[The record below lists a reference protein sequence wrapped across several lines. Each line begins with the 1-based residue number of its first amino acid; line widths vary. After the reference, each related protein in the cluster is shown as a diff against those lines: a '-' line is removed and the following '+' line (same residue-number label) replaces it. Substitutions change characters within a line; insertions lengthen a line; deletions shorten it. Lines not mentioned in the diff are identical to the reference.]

1 MTKASKVEAGNPLEL
16 LRVPFDPHHISK
28 LPKETRKQIDERNN
42 DRSKMVWGCKE
53 CGGYHHKDAVHLD
66 YVGHA
71 ALTDRLLDTDIEWS
85 WEPAGF
91 DERGLPAL
99 DHTGGLWI
107 KLTVAGVTRYGYGAA
122 DGKQGGDAMK
132 EKIGDALRNAAMRF
146 GAALDLWHKGDLH
159 PDMADDDGSAA
170 TRAVTNAPR
179 QETAKPKG
187 NSIGAQQQPGDPTAS
202 EFRAMLREVH
212 RNILSC
218 GDPDE
223 LDLYLATDDAK
234 TVIDNCQRRAP
245 HWWEYTAETPPD
257 FKPLMVVIDDHR
269 RDLKANEKQPI
280 TAAG

>member
-1 MTKASKVEAGNPLEL
+1 MTKQ
-16 LRVPFDPHHISK
+16 
-28 LPKETRKQIDERNN
+28 ETK
-42 DRSKMVWGCKE
+42 
-53 CGGYHHKDAVHLD
+53 
-66 YVGHA
+66 
-71 ALTDRLLDTDIEWS
+71 IE
-85 WEPAGF
+85 
-91 DERGLPAL
+91 
-99 DHTGGLWI
+99 
-107 KLTVAGVTRYGYGAA
+107 
-122 DGKQGGDAMK
+122 
-132 EKIGDALRNAAMRF
+132 
-146 GAALDLWHKGDLH
+146 GAALNVHRKLSLARQKFHSLELKKSGHNKFAGYKYFELGDFIIPALSIFDEIGLSATVSFTADLASMTITDMDE
-159 PDMADDDGSAA
+159 PDEKIVLTSPMGSAA
-170 TRAVTNAPR
+170 LKGCHEVQNVGAV
-179 QETAKPKG
+179 ETYQRRYLWTTALEIVEHDALDATTGKEGPEQKAAKPKG